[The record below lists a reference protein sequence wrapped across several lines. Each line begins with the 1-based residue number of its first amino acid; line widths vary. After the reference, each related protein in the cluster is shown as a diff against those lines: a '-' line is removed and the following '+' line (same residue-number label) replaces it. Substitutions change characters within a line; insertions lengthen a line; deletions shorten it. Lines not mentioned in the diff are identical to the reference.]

1 MHPSSLSLYA
11 NEFPRT
17 GAAQDPAFWDPAG
30 SASAFASYALPQ
42 DERAAAPSTAAL
54 SGTPSPAAEPGW
66 SPQTQMW
73 MYLDLQGVLQGPF
86 SGEAMQVWYEQHY
99 LHSELLVRREE
110 ETHLRPLHVLLAEV
124 GDAARPFTTPP
135 LRIARPPP
143 VRTLSHAFSPAS
155 PFDPA
160 DGSPRVQ
167 AAAAAHVAPIGS
179 PRVAT
184 PDTAQAPAAQ
194 PAAAAHERDAP
205 SNLSSDDIATAVRVM
220 GQLQSLLSRGATEAQ
235 STQIL
240 QHVLASSLP
249 HTNAAGLGE
258 MLALLQQATADEAQA
273 VHAEAQATGETQH
286 EEEHKEQRKPPA
298 EAPREAPPKA
308 QTEELH
314 EAPPSAE
321 IKPATRKNKGAKA
334 ATSKAAADAPT
345 EPATDAPAADAAAS
359 TPTSEPPSAEV
370 STPRAAAKPAPWAKP
385 STPAAPSMREILEA
399 EQRERKAQVEHGQAM
414 DTARLAQAMA
424 QMNVSSATT
433 SASRPSPGG
442 PAWNIPTNATP
453 IKSLSQI
460 QREESA
466 QAQRAQAAQGARPS
480 AYSSS
485 AQRASPAASSPAAAS
500 RRAEDAWV
508 KVGPHGKTVPLPAK
522 PAAPKSTLPSKPVMR
537 MAGPPV
543 TAAPAPAPA
552 NASSAADEDGWI
564 TKKSKGQVRR
574 DALSQMNDAIPRPTG
589 SAAGFTAPRR
599 TTPSMTPQ
607 PPSPE
612 FLRYCREQLKGLRVD
627 VNEFI
632 EMLLTFPLNPPAD
645 VTEIIAEAIYA
656 NSSTLD
662 GRRFAADF
670 VTRRKADAYRAVTV

>member
-1 MHPSSLSLYA
+1 
-11 NEFPRT
+11 
-17 GAAQDPAFWDPAG
+17 
-30 SASAFASYALPQ
+30 
-42 DERAAAPSTAAL
+42 
-54 SGTPSPAAEPGW
+54 
-66 SPQTQMW
+66 
-73 MYLDLQGVLQGPF
+73 
-86 SGEAMQVWYEQHY
+86 
-99 LHSELLVRREE
+99 
-110 ETHLRPLHVLLAEV
+110 
-124 GDAARPFTTPP
+124 
-135 LRIARPPP
+135 
-143 VRTLSHAFSPAS
+143 
-155 PFDPA
+155 
-160 DGSPRVQ
+160 
-167 AAAAAHVAPIGS
+167 
-179 PRVAT
+179 
-184 PDTAQAPAAQ
+184 
-194 PAAAAHERDAP
+194 
-205 SNLSSDDIATAVRVM
+205 M